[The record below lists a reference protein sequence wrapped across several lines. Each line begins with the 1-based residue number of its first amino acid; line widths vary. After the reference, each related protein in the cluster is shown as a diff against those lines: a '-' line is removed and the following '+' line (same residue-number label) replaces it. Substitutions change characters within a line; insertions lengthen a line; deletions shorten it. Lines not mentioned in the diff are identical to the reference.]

1 MINDH
6 HEPSSSTDVKQSACW
21 EAPQHCKYSSS
32 NSFTLARSL
41 NFAVFR
47 KIQNAADRAQ
57 RAQSALS
64 AHFDPSGRNFRA
76 QRERNRAQRGLG
88 FFLKKKKIIVKNQIL

>member
-21 EAPQHCKYSSS
+21 EAPQHCKYSSL
-32 NSFTLARSL
+32 NSFTLARTLSK
-41 NFAVFR
+41 F
-47 KIQNAADRAQ
+47 QNSADRAQ

-76 QRERNRAQRGLG
+76 QRDRDRAQRGLG
-88 FFLKKKKIIVKNQIL
+88 FFLKKNNFEKTDFGGPIR